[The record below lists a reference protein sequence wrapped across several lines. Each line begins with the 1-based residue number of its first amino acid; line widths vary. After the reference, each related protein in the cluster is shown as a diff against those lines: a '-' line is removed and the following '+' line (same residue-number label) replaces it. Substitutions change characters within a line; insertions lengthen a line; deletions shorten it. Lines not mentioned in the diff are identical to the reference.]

1 MDNQISV
8 NVRRAFIETN
18 LEACKKSI
26 AMSLYQIGTLL
37 CQAKDEGIVPHGEW
51 TAWATAHSGLNERG
65 VQYAMRQAREL
76 SADSPL
82 LALDDSKINALLR
95 IPAGEREEF
104 AERIDAKGSSS
115 REVAD
120 AVAQYRRERDEAL
133 RLVDEQ
139 KKRLNQMESE
149 KKAAVEEAIQRTNK
163 ERSERVYALESTVQK
178 ERNAV
183 TRLKHR
189 IQQERKDRAS
199 VEQAIRQKADTLR
212 MEMLKIESERMALSE
227 QLQQAKAGGGIS
239 MEAEA
244 EIERLKELV
253 EEMNAKRAQSED
265 EMRRLSDLNE
275 RLEHAIAKKE
285 EEIDRLTDAVD
296 QARTEAARGVIS
308 GGGERS
314 PVTTILSA
322 IGALMAEAGRAPGEL
337 ARMQGIDEETVRL
350 LRGQAQLLGQWAM
363 QVLAVCGG
371 DGR

>member
-104 AERIDAKGSSS
+104 AERIDAKGASS

-133 RLVDEQ
+133 RLVGEQ
-139 KKRLNQMESE
+139 KKRLAEATEKESNARE
-149 KKAAVEEAIQRTNK
+149 V
-163 ERSERVYALESTVQK
+163 L
-178 ERNAV
+178 ERNV
-183 TRLKHR
+183 ELLKDAR
-189 IQQERKDRAS
+189 EKLNRERKEHAS
-199 VEQAIRQKADTLR
+199 NESLLQKQIS
-212 MEMLKIESERMALSE
+212 MERNSHTTSELALKQQLEEMRTSLIESESKRLE
-227 QLQQAKAGGGIS
+227 LRDQLQQAKAGGGIS
-239 MEAEA
+239 LEAEA

-265 EMRRLSDLNE
+265 ELRRLSNLNE
-275 RLEHAIAKKE
+275 RLEGTIAKKE

>member
-37 CQAKDEGIVPHGEW
+37 CQAKDEGVVPHGEW

-76 SADSPL
+76 TADSPL
-82 LALDDSKINALLR
+82 LSLDDSKINALLR

-104 AERIDAKGSSS
+104 AERIDAKSASS

-133 RLVDEQ
+133 RLVGEQ

-149 KKAAVEEAIQRTNK
+149 KKAAVEEAMQRTYK
-163 ERSERVYALESTVQK
+163 ERREQVLALESTLA
-178 ERNAV
+178 R
-183 TRLKHR
+183 
-189 IQQERKDRAS
+189 ERKQRDS
-199 VEQAIRQKADTLR
+199 VEQALKAQADTLR
-212 MEMLKIESERMALSE
+212 MKMLKSESERMALSD

-239 MEAEA
+239 LEAQA
-244 EIERLKELV
+244 EIEKLKAQM
-253 EEMNAKRAQSED
+253 EEMNSKRAQSET
-265 EMRRLSDLNE
+265 ELRRLSDLNE
-275 RLEHAIAKKE
+275 RLENAIAKKE
-285 EEIDRLTDAVD
+285 EEIDRMTDALD
-296 QARTEAARGVIS
+296 AARTEAARGVLS

-314 PVTTILSA
+314 PVTSILAA
-322 IGALMAEAGRAPGEL
+322 IGALMAEAGRAPGDL
-337 ARMQGIDEETVRL
+337 AHLASPMDAETRAL
-350 LRGQAQLLGQWAM
+350 LTGQAQLLGQWAM
-363 QVLAVCGG
+363 QVIAACGG
-371 DGR
+371 DCA